1 MRANSASICRTPTER
16 AARRS
21 APLPQTDKMIE
32 KYYRRMLEGVP
43 SGLVVTDKN
52 LKVVYSNAAFRALFP
67 KGRRRGNLG
76 TVTGCSRG
84 AERCG
89 TSDCAKGCL
98 LVQAFEDALYSDRPT
113 MQRVTVSAEGEDGA
127 REISF
132 VLTVKPIGDGLCMGV
147 IDDALQ
153 TEIAG
158 ELRQAKSI
166 QQKLLPAGKWVAGKR
181 YSYMYIPCRDIG
193 GDLPEIFAVDGSA
206 CGVIADVSGKGIS
219 AGMLTAFVKAA
230 YDKTAYSPAAAI
242 SALSTR
248 FRELGLDEKNY
259 VTVAAARIDEHS
271 ITYSMAG
278 HNVPILL
285 KSGGG
290 ITRIMLN
297 SPPVSNWFDDPGY
310 FEDTIA
316 YKRGDIL
323 VLLTD
328 GVTECRNAAGEMFG
342 VDGAMR
348 TLSYARTGEEFIKD
362 LEHNLRAFCPELND
376 DVTAIAFDL

>member
-1 MRANSASICRTPTER
+1 
-16 AARRS
+16 
-21 APLPQTDKMIE
+21 MIE
-32 KYYRRMLEGVP
+32 KYYRRLLDGVP

-52 LKVVYSNAAFRALFP
+52 LKVVFTNTAFRQLFP
-67 KGRRRGNLG
+67 AGAARGSLG
-76 TVTGCSRG
+76 KVTGCSG
-84 AERCG
+84 DVKRCG
-89 TSDCAKGCL
+89 SADCVKGCML
-98 LVQAFEDALYSDRPT
+98 LQAFEDALYSDRPT
-113 MQRVTVSAEGEDGA
+113 MQRVEISARGEDGG
-127 REISF
+127 RELSF

-147 IDDALQ
+147 IDDALE
-153 TEIAG
+153 TEIAS
-158 ELRQAKSI
+158 ELRSARSI

-193 GDLPEIFAVDGSA
+193 GDLPEIFAVDNSA

-230 YDKTAYSPAAAI
+230 YDKTAYSPAEAI
-242 SALSTR
+242 GSLSER

-297 SPPVSNWFDDPGY
+297 SPPVSNWFENPRY
-310 FEDTIA
+310 FEDTIP
-316 YKRGDIL
+316 YKKGDIL

-328 GVTECRNAAGEMFG
+328 GVTECRNGAGEMFG
-342 VDGAMR
+342 VDGAIR

-362 LEHNLRAFCPELND
+362 LEYNLKNFCSDFND
-376 DVTAIAFDL
+376 DITAIAFDL

>member
-1 MRANSASICRTPTER
+1 
-16 AARRS
+16 
-21 APLPQTDKMIE
+21 MIE
-32 KYYRRMLEGVP
+32 KYYRRLLDGVP

-52 LKVVYSNAAFRALFP
+52 LKVVYTNAAFRALFP
-67 KGRRRGNLG
+67 AQCRKGSLG
-76 TVTGCSRG
+76 AVTGCVRDVKH
-84 AERCG
+84 CG
-89 TSDCAKGCL
+89 SADCVKACSL
-98 LVQAFEDALYSDRPT
+98 FHSFEDALYSDRPT
-113 MQRVTVSAEGEDGA
+113 MQRIQLSVSGEEGE

-147 IDDALQ
+147 IDDALE
-153 TEIAG
+153 TEIAS
-158 ELRQAKSI
+158 ELRSARSI

-193 GDLPEIFAVDGSA
+193 GDLPEIFSVGNSA

-230 YDKTAYSPAAAI
+230 YDKTLYSPAQAI
-242 SALSTR
+242 GALSAR
-248 FRELGLDEKNY
+248 FRELGLDERNY

-297 SPPVSNWFDDPGY
+297 SPPVSNWFDDPRY
-310 FEDTIA
+310 FEDAIP
-316 YKRGDIL
+316 YKKGDIL

-328 GVTECRNAAGEMFG
+328 GVTECRNPAGEMFG
-342 VDGAMR
+342 VEGAIR

-362 LEHNLRAFCPELND
+362 LEANLKNFCMELD
-376 DVTAIAFDL
+376 DDITAIAFDL